1 MRTEIIEKTRRA
13 EKRSF
18 QFADLLYLRADS
30 KYVEAH
36 HVNGMLVLDES
47 LAALE
52 REFGDKLLRT
62 HRGVLIARDKPARL
76 VKRDVDW
83 LVEIDGADELVPVS
97 RRYVAKVRSQLSEP
111 A

>member
-1 MRTEIIEKTRRA
+1 MRTEIIEKTHRA

-18 QFADLLYLRADS
+18 QVADLLYLRADS

-36 HVNGMLVLDES
+36 HAGGMLILDES

-62 HRGVLIARDKPARL
+62 HRGALIARDKQARL

-83 LVEIDGADELVPVS
+83 LVEIEGADELVPVS
-97 RRYVAKVRSQLSEP
+97 RRYVARVRKELHG
-111 A
+111 